1 MLRNHWLN
9 STLELRWHR
18 SSSSSYPP
26 SFSKNSSFGF
36 EGMAFIAEFGIMI
49 PISHLADNV
58 NQAGQTIGQKVLML
72 NPQTRNSSDFVSL
85 NTPDTSSRPVGI
97 AFNKNESALYVA
109 SIGKVEVR
117 TTLPDNGAILS
128 DPVPWYYPN
137 TRVIWKV
144 INSNSNTTDGVR

>member
-1 MLRNHWLN
+1 
-9 STLELRWHR
+9 
-18 SSSSSYPP
+18 
-26 SFSKNSSFGF
+26 
-36 EGMAFIAEFGIMI
+36 MAFIAEFGIMI

-72 NPQTRNSSDFVSL
+72 NPQTRNSNDFVSL

-137 TRVIWKV
+137 TGVIWKV